1 MKAGGTSHE
10 SLRAPECCSS
20 KTRNLSCVCRMRED
34 QGARTGHDI
43 TALLETIRADHRNRE
58 TTQMTTRT
66 SRKTVT
72 FTHPFQLNGMD
83 EVQPAGTYMI
93 ETDEE
98 LIEGLSFL
106 SYRRTGT
113 FILLPSRSNGS
124 ASGQVITIN
133 PWELEAAQEMDARS
147 RMAGLNPGPSG
158 ASAVTGVPLS

>member
-1 MKAGGTSHE
+1 
-10 SLRAPECCSS
+10 
-20 KTRNLSCVCRMRED
+20 
-34 QGARTGHDI
+34 
-43 TALLETIRADHRNRE
+43 
-58 TTQMTTRT
+58 MTTRT

-72 FTHPFQLNGMD
+72 FTHPFQLSGMD
-83 EVQPAGTYMI
+83 EVQPAGTYMV

-133 PWELEAAQEMDARS
+133 PWELEAAEIKDAES
-147 RMAGLNPGPSG
+147 CKTGSKSSPGGAPAAGGDHATL
-158 ASAVTGVPLS
+158 LL